1 MYLENKLAKRE
12 YNISSLNKVEK
23 CFLYY
28 VIECTNKTALNSC
41 YISLCNN
48 YWKPIL
54 GLNFTKD
61 FTFVNGPHYFQNR
74 NDFVDAKNNYIH
86 VHVDEKYTCLFLQSV
101 KLTLHSLCIF

>member
-1 MYLENKLAKRE
+1 MYLENNLVKRH

-54 GLNFTKD
+54 GLNFTNY

-74 NDFVDAKNNYIH
+74 NDFVDAKIIIYMYMLM
-86 VHVDEKYTCLFLQSV
+86 EKYTC
-101 KLTLHSLCIF
+101 